1 MVADG
6 HAGGE
11 IQLLEFGAELAE
23 ADAGAVRDLG
33 AAVQVQ
39 HLDVPAVLG
48 KGPEQEEEEEGK
60 FYWRLTGSGS
70 GTNKQNHLH
79 VSSCCFYA
87 MKSNFHFVRA
97 LLQDLNIHLKYM
109 HLCE

>member
-48 KGPEQEEEEEGK
+48 KGPEEEEEEGK
-60 FYWRLTGSGS
+60 VTGELLAVAQEPI
-70 GTNKQNHLH
+70 NRILYMQVH
-79 VSSCCFYA
+79 VVFT
-87 MKSNFHFVRA
+87 
-97 LLQDLNIHLKYM
+97 L
-109 HLCE
+109 